1 MRGRSWKAARVR
13 GATGPSGPGAGLGG
27 VWRAG
32 YQAVPVL
39 CPLQQPHTVPV
50 MPAPCGHQ
58 LPALASA
65 TAGTRHI
72 LAKSLGHKG
81 ARTGSRRPLWS
92 GNSRGTGQWCPA
104 VGPQPRHSSTAL
116 ARSRDRHGMARH
128 STPWHIT
135 ARHTGWVRL
144 SWGVAGR
151 GASHQLEGLCSR
163 YRVISLSIYLVR
175 LLIFSCKGKGEKG
188 EFLIC
193 KLISLISS
201 N

>member
-39 CPLQQPHTVPV
+39 CPLQQPHAVPV

-65 TAGTRHI
+65 TAGTRRI
-72 LAKSLGHKG
+72 LAGSLGHKG
-81 ARTGSRRPLWS
+81 TRTGSRRPLWS

-116 ARSRDRHGMARH
+116 ARSRDTDRHGTAQHPKARH
-128 STPWHIT
+128 SSAHRVG
-135 ARHTGWVRL
+135 ALVLGGGGQR
-144 SWGVAGR
+144 GVPPAG
-151 GASHQLEGLCSR
+151 GALQQ
-163 YRVISLSIYLVR
+163 VQ
-175 LLIFSCKGKGEKG
+175 
-188 EFLIC
+188 
-193 KLISLISS
+193 S